1 MSSFP
6 LDSQPPCR
14 SWERKSE
21 LATVSDMLRR
31 TGLMYL
37 LLIRSALPESNVV
50 VVLFRLVR
58 LLWLLRDQI
67 NPSLVVRLNANG
79 LVIDEAGVGPGMLVG
94 EVERIARELDS
105 AARSALHEIRIVITC
120 ERN

>member
-1 MSSFP
+1 
-6 LDSQPPCR
+6 
-14 SWERKSE
+14 
-21 LATVSDMLRR
+21 
-31 TGLMYL
+31 MYL